1 MTCTKQEIIDAL
13 SIEIEITSDMCGTE
27 SLQVNL
33 LWNDEVISNDNV
45 QIRIDSD

>member
-27 SLQVNL
+27 LLQVNL

-45 QIRIDSD
+45 QIRVDSD